1 MSETT
6 GRALMLLNLLQS
18 HRHWPAPE
26 LAQRLEVTVRTVRRD
41 VERLRRLG
49 YRIDS
54 TAGVHGGYRLEAGA
68 SLPPLLLSDEE
79 AVTIAIGLRLVA
91 AGRLHRGAEFALSVL
106 AKLEQ
111 VLPKRL
117 RRRVSALTPE
127 LQHLPGNG
135 GVSSTVLTDL
145 ALACRD
151 RERVRLGYTPSK
163 GARQERRVE
172 PHALVPVGGDWYLVC
187 WDLDRGD
194 WRTFRVDRL
203 AAVEP
208 LRVGFAP
215 RTLPPERVD
224 DLITVAQTWG
234 PRVQD
239 AVAVVDMPIE
249 RFRAAFGEW
258 ARGAEADGP
267 ARTRWPVGGSS
278 ARDIAY
284 GLSWLPAGTSYRVE
298 LADADRDELRELL
311 RRMLAALGPGRCGPP
326 VLRRRSVSSK
336 SAGRRGRSSP
346 RARWSGCTRVPV
358 W

>member
-1 MSETT
+1 MSDTT

-41 VERLRRLG
+41 VERLRELG

-54 TAGVHGGYRLEAGA
+54 TAGVHGGYRLVAGS
-68 SLPPLLLSDEE
+68 SLPPLLLSDDE

-117 RRRVSALTPE
+117 RRRVSALAPG
-127 LQHLPGNG
+127 LQHMPGNG
-135 GVSSTVLTDL
+135 GVSSAVLTDL

-151 RERVRLGYTPSK
+151 RERVRLGYMPTEGS
-163 GARQERRVE
+163 RQERRVE
-172 PHALVPVGGDWYLVC
+172 PHSLVPVGGDWYLVC

-215 RTLPPERVD
+215 RTLPPGRVD
-224 DLITVAQTWG
+224 ERIAVAQTWG
-234 PRVQD
+234 PRTQD
-239 AVAVVDMPIE
+239 VVAVVDMPIE

-267 ARTRWPVGGSS
+267 ERTRWPVGGAS

-284 GLSWLPAGTSYRVE
+284 GLSWLPAETNYRVE
-298 LADADRDELRELL
+298 LDDAGRDELRDMLQG
-311 RRMLAALGPGRCGPP
+311 MLAALDR
-326 VLRRRSVSSK
+326 
-336 SAGRRGRSSP
+336 
-346 RARWSGCTRVPV
+346 
-358 W
+358 

>member
-1 MSETT
+1 MPDTT

-18 HRHWPAPE
+18 HRHWSAPE
-26 LAQRLEVTVRTVRRD
+26 LAQRLAVTVRTVRRD
-41 VERLRRLG
+41 VERLRELG

-54 TAGVHGGYRLEAGA
+54 TAGVHGGYRLAAGA

-117 RRRVSALTPE
+117 RRRVSALAPA
-127 LQHLPGNG
+127 LQHTPGNG

-151 RERVRLGYTPSK
+151 RERVRLAYMPAE

-172 PHALVPVGGDWYLVC
+172 PHSLVPIDGDWYLVC

-203 AAVEP
+203 AAVDP
-208 LRVGFAP
+208 LRVRFAP
-215 RTLPPERVD
+215 RTLPTGRVD
-224 DLITVAQTWG
+224 DLIAVARTWG
-234 PRVQD
+234 PRTRNV
-239 AVAVVDMPIE
+239 VAVVDMPIE

-267 ARTRWPVGGSS
+267 DRTRWPVGGSS

-298 LADADRDELRELL
+298 LADADRDKLRG
-311 RRMLAALGPGRCGPP
+311 MLQHMLKALDR
-326 VLRRRSVSSK
+326 
-336 SAGRRGRSSP
+336 
-346 RARWSGCTRVPV
+346 
-358 W
+358 

>member
-1 MSETT
+1 MSDTT

-41 VERLRRLG
+41 VERLRALG

-54 TAGVHGGYRLEAGA
+54 TAGVHGGYRLAAGA
-68 SLPPLLLSDEE
+68 ALPPLLLSDEE
-79 AVTIAIGLRLVA
+79 AVMIAIGLRLVA

-111 VLPKRL
+111 VLPARL

-127 LQHLPGNG
+127 LQHQPAHG
-135 GVSSTVLTDL
+135 GVSARVLTDL
-145 ALACRD
+145 ALACCD
-151 RERVRLGYTPSK
+151 RERVRLGYVPNGGS
-163 GARQERRVE
+163 RQERRVE
-172 PHALVPVGGDWYLVC
+172 PHSLIPLGGDWYLVC

-203 AAVEP
+203 VAVEP

-215 RTLPPERVD
+215 RTLPPGLVD
-224 DLITVAQTWG
+224 DLIAVARTWG
-234 PRVQD
+234 PRTQD

-249 RFRAAFGEW
+249 QLRAAFGEW

-267 ARTRWPVGGSS
+267 ERTRWPVGGAS

-284 GLSWLPAGTSYRVE
+284 GLAWLPAGTAYRVE
-298 LADADRDELRELL
+298 LADADRDELREML
-311 RRMLAALGPGRCGPP
+311 RHMLAALDR
-326 VLRRRSVSSK
+326 
-336 SAGRRGRSSP
+336 
-346 RARWSGCTRVPV
+346 
-358 W
+358 

>member
-1 MSETT
+1 MHDST
-6 GRALMLLNLLQS
+6 GRALALLNLLQS

-26 LAQRLEVTVRTVRRD
+26 LAERLGVTVRTVRRD
-41 VERLRRLG
+41 VGRLRGLG
-49 YRIDS
+49 YRIGS

-111 VLPKRL
+111 VLPARL
-117 RRRVSALTPE
+117 RRRVGALTPA
-127 LQHLPGNG
+127 LHGVPGDG
-135 GVSSTVLTDL
+135 GVSSAVLTDL

-151 RERVRLGYTPSK
+151 RERVRLAYQPAG

-172 PHALVPVGGDWYLVC
+172 PHSLVPVGGDWYLGC
-187 WDLDRGD
+187 WDLARGD

-224 DLITVAQTWG
+224 ELIAVVRTWG
-234 PRVQD
+234 PRTLD
-239 AVAVVDMPIE
+239 AVAVVDMPVE
-249 RFRAAFGEW
+249 RFTAALGGW
-258 ARGAEADGP
+258 ARGATADGP
-267 ARTRWPVGGSS
+267 ERTRWPVGGSS

-284 GLSWLPAGTSYRVE
+284 GLSWLPEGTPYRVE
-298 LADADRDELRELL
+298 LADADREALRE
-311 RRMLAALGPGRCGPP
+311 
-326 VLRRRSVSSK
+326 S
-336 SAGRRGRSSP
+336 
-346 RARWSGCTRVPV
+346 
-358 W
+358 